1 MSQEESQ
8 KTIKD
13 FKDLFAW
20 QKAHGLSIAVYR
32 VTRDFPRDE
41 MFGLINQLRRAS
53 VSVSSNIA
61 EGFGRRTASDRS
73 HFYDMAR
80 GSLHEVQ
87 AQLLIAKD
95 VNYLDPAEYQQLE
108 NISVECH
115 KVLTGLINKT
125 NS

>member
-1 MSQEESQ
+1 MSQE

-20 QKAHGLSIAVYR
+20 QKAHRLAVNIYKA
-32 VTRDFPRDE
+32 TDSFPKSE
-41 MFGLINQLRRAS
+41 QFGLTNQLRRAS
-53 VSVSSNIA
+53 VSVASNIA
-61 EGFGRRTASDRS
+61 EGFGRRTKGDRT

-95 VNYLDPAEYQQLE
+95 IGYLSEAQYIELE
-108 NISVECH
+108 DKTIEAH
-115 KVLTGLINKT
+115 KILTGLINKT
-125 NS
+125 SS